1 MFIVH
6 CCRQTIFSS
15 NLRSMPTTL
24 TCWIS
29 PSFWIWS
36 FLVPPS
42 LCGGWTFNFFY
53 KVSFEK
59 HPNEGIYTGW
69 FFHWYPQFQYQKEN
83 LQLANH
89 SCCSTVNPVTKKGR
103 DWLLGGF
110 LVGTEIGG
118 YQWKN
123 HPVWTMYGLWI
134 HICHKLGLLIYDT
147 EWTYKYMQLPNMY

>member
-1 MFIVH
+1 MFQANTIQGPYSLFTAAA
-6 CCRQTIFSS
+6 RQYFHQT
-15 NLRSMPTTL
+15 LRSMPTTL

-123 HPVWTMYGLWI
+123 HPVVYI
-134 HICHKLGLLIYDT
+134 PYH
-147 EWTYKYMQLPNMY
+147 PNIFTL